1 MFLVPASLQHT
12 KKVIEKERFGS
23 FTGLFL
29 EINGIAC
36 GITKKGQ
43 ESQVK
48 EHSFEIHPKFFQAL
62 RMLHPPKQDVV
73 LKILTVNAGVVCN
86 KGQR

>member
-29 EINGIAC
+29 EINDIAC

-48 EHSFEIHPKFFQAL
+48 EHSFEIYPKFFQAL
-62 RMLHPPKQDVV
+62 GMLHPPKQDVV